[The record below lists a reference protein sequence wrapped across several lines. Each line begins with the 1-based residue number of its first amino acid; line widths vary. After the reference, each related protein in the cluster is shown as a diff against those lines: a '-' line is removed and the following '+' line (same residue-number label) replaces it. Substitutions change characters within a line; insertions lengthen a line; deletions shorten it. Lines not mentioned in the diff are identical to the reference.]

1 MSRARTFADLA
12 TASEES
18 SLANRNLLINGD
30 MSVAQRGT
38 SLSVVHDGTVSGHSC
53 DRWEL
58 QLSTSGN
65 ALDQLEGTL
74 AQVAV
79 TDLAGFN
86 NALKWTTTEPES
98 AIDANETFDICQK
111 IEAQHCQRLGFGLS
125 SAKSSTLSF
134 YVKSSVT
141 GTYGINV
148 YKADSTARQLTS
160 TYTINSAD
168 TWEKKTITI
177 PGDTD
182 SSGTIA
188 DDTGEGL
195 RISWHLGTGS
205 DSTSSNTAL
214 TWTNFADA
222 GWAYGH
228 AQNGVATTDNATWF
242 LTGVQWEVGT
252 VATPFEQQSYG
263 DNLARCQRYYFQVG
277 KYPSSSGYGIL
288 GTFAAADTSSGFT
301 LVDFPV
307 YMRTEPTFSHSGT
320 ASDYSLYITNSH
332 KAGSGGF
339 SASSGDILK
348 HMYVYTEHSGGIT
361 AGDAGHLT
369 TNNNNTDAFLGF
381 SAEL

>member
-1 MSRARTFADLA
+1 MSKAAELA
-12 TASEES
+12 ALIGSQS
-18 SLANRNLLINGD
+18 SLANRNLIINGD
-30 MSVAQRGT
+30 MAIAQRGT
-38 SLSVVHDGTVSGHSC
+38 SLSIVHDGTTDGYAC
-53 DRWEL
+53 DRWLL

-148 YKADSTARQLTS
+148 YKPDTTTRQLTS
-160 TYTINSAD
+160 TYTINSAN

-177 PGDTD
+177 PADTD

-214 TWTNFADA
+214 TWTDFADA

-242 LTGVQWEVGT
+242 LTGVQWEVGE
-252 VATPFEQQSYG
+252 VATAFEHESFA
-263 DNLARCQRYYFQVG
+263 DNLRRCQRYFRQ
-277 KYPSSSGYGIL
+277 I
-288 GTFAAADTSSGFT
+288 GTIRKHTANGDPAGQIVALEPTMRAQPTVAGTSSTGGSHSIAGT
-301 LVDFPV
+301 GDFPNTNII
-307 YMRTEPTFSHSGT
+307 YSGT
-320 ASDYSLYITNSH
+320 SATS
-332 KAGSGGF
+332 GS
-339 SASSGDILK
+339 
-348 HMYVYTEHSGGIT
+348 T
-361 AGDAGHLT
+361 
-369 TNNNNTDAFLGF
+369 AFLQFTGVTA